1 MRRFFAIAFL
11 SVAMVSPSYADL
23 ISTATVNIF
32 NPCGPSQLVNGTSSA
47 DATACIAPQGGSAST
62 SINFG
67 ITPSTVA
74 TWAFNDGSGQASSA
88 LSTSLFNNEF
98 VVTGGSGAG
107 FLTLNFVESDVLGN
121 NDPQGSANFEVVA
134 SLDGVQYS
142 DVRICGNLPATEG
155 IVCMHPTDA
164 IGVAFTYGTPFEL
177 SVALNA
183 VAAGGLANL
192 VPYTTLEGDG
202 TLDYS
207 LPAGDV
213 LSTVPG
219 TVPEPATA
227 VLMTAGMFA
236 LLLLR
241 RDAM

>member
-32 NPCGPSQLVNGTSSA
+32 NPCGPSQEVNGTSSA
-47 DATACIAPQGGSAST
+47 NATACIAPQGGSAST

-98 VVTGGSGAG
+98 VVTGGSGSG
-107 FLTLNFVESDVLGN
+107 FLTLNFVESDVMGN
-121 NDPQGSANFEVVA
+121 NDPQASANFEVVA

-142 DVRICGNLPATEG
+142 DVRICGSPPAASG
-155 IVCMHPTDA
+155 FSCANPTDA
-164 IGVAFTYGTPFEL
+164 IGIAFTYGTPFEL
-177 SVALNA
+177 SVALDA
-183 VAAGGLANL
+183 AAGGLGADISGGGAL
-192 VPYTTLEGDG
+192 S
-202 TLDYS
+202 YS
-207 LPAGDV
+207 TPSPTDI
-213 LSTVPG
+213 LSLVPG
-219 TVPEPATA
+219 TTPEPPTA
-227 VLMTAGMFA
+227 ILAMTGMFA
-236 LLLLR
+236 LLIGVGAGKR
-241 RDAM
+241 FKVA